1 MNGLDVAGPDVGVV
15 VSGDEAG
22 LMVEEVKLV
31 GNCGVKPTELKA
43 TGDETITSRSKV
55 AISED

>member
-1 MNGLDVAGPDVGVV
+1 MKGLDVAGPDVGVV

-22 LMVEEVKLV
+22 LLVEEVKLAE
-31 GNCGVKPTELKA
+31 NRGVEPTELKP
-43 TGDETITSRSKV
+43 TGDETTTSRSKV